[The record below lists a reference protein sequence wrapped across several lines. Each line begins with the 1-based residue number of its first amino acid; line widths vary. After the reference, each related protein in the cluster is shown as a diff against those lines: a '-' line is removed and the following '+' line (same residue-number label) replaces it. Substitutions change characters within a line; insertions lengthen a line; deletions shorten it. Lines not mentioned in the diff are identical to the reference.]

1 MATCTLT
8 QTINILLVEDDDV
21 DVLNVKRAFK
31 KNNITHP
38 LYVAGN
44 GIEALSMLRSEHG
57 QPPEVPPHRRLI
69 ILDLNM
75 PCMGGIEFLRTM
87 RADAQLR
94 SIPVVVLTTSEE
106 ERDRVQAQ
114 QLNAAG
120 YLLKPV
126 RFSEFVELVAVLN
139 QYWMLSRIL

>member
-1 MATCTLT
+1 MVTCTPT
-8 QTINILLVEDDDV
+8 QTINILLVEDDEV

-31 KNNITHP
+31 KNNIANP

-44 GIEALSMLRSEHG
+44 GLEALEMLRGINGH
-57 QPPEVPPHRRLI
+57 PPTVPAHRRLI
-69 ILDLNM
+69 LLDLNM
-75 PCMGGIEFLRTM
+75 PCMGGIEFLQAL
-87 RADAQLR
+87 RADPQLQ

-106 ERDRVQAQ
+106 ERDRIQAQ

-139 QYWMLSRIL
+139 QYWTLSRIL